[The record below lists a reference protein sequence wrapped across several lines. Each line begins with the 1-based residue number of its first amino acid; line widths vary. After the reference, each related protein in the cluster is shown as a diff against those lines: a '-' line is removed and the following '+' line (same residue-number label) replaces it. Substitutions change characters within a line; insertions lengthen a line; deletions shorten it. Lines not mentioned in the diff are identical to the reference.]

1 MRREDVLVLNPYIYD
16 NPSDEGEVTLK
27 KETPRYFQYK
37 VRLKN
42 TLDIVNPEN
51 EMILGDYYIPRS
63 RTIHPLMILVH
74 GMGDYSR
81 IPCTLLARRLVKQN
95 IACFVPYLTIHSKR
109 LPKAYKS
116 EMPYLTPL
124 QWFEVY
130 RISVVDIRRI
140 IDWTTTRDELDP
152 EKIYITGISFG
163 GFVSSVTMGVD
174 NRLKGGILIVTGGN
188 ANKISWLSKSSRYR
202 KKYPRTESEH
212 NTVLE
217 KYKHYL
223 EEVRKRGFDNVDAED
238 ISYYSD
244 PLTFAANLRDRPVLM
259 INAEKDKYLHEE
271 TVIELWE
278 ALGKPPIEWIP
289 FGHVTLWLRYS
300 YIHKTISD
308 FLSNID
314 SKPRHT

>member
-1 MRREDVLVLNPYIYD
+1 MNPYLYD
-16 NPSDEGEVTLK
+16 NRPDEGEIKLK
-27 KETPRYFQYK
+27 KDTRHYLQYR

-42 TLDIVNPEN
+42 PLDIVHPEN
-51 EMILGDYYIPRS
+51 EVILGDYYIPKS

-81 IPCTLLARRLVKQN
+81 IPCTMLARKLVRQN

-116 EMPYLTPL
+116 DMPYLTPQ

-130 RISVVDIRRI
+130 RVSVVDIQRI
-140 IDWTTTRDELDP
+140 IDWASARDEIDP
-152 EKIYITGISFG
+152 ERIFITGISFG
-163 GFVSSVTMGVD
+163 GFVSSISMGIDERIKAGV
-174 NRLKGGILIVTGGN
+174 LIVTGGN

-202 KKYPRTESEH
+202 KKYPRSESEH
-212 NTVLE
+212 NSVLE
-217 KYKHYL
+217 KYRQYL
-223 EEVRKRGFDNVDAED
+223 NDVEKYGFDNVDAEN

-244 PLTFAANLRDRPVLM
+244 PLTFAHKLRERPVLM

-278 ALGKPPIEWIP
+278 ALGKPRIEWIP
-289 FGHVTLWLRYS
+289 AGHVTLWFRYS
-300 YIHKTISD
+300 SIYRMISE
-308 FLSNID
+308 FLKSL
-314 SKPRHT
+314 